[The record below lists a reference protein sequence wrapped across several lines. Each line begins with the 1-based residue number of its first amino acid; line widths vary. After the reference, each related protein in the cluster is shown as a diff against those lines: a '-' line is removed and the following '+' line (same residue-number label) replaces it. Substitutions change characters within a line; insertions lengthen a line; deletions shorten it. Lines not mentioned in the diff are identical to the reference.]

1 MIATQDGILAASTAR
16 SQEPPERR
24 AVAAAEKEPSAT
36 IMVVVRGQLFRDG
49 IQSVLQ
55 SPDRLIIAD
64 CETLGHVA
72 SKLDTLPTPDLFVV
86 GSGSEPM
93 FELLAS
99 IRKLRQRVPEAKWLV
114 LSPRTD
120 SHMLRETLDAGVDG
134 LLHEDSPGEV
144 LRLLTRLVL
153 LGHSFVPASLARVL
167 SGQAATPGT
176 QSLHQDIDREASDT
190 FVSPSLDITNTLTAR
205 ASAES
210 SPARSE
216 VAPQLPSG
224 LIPDRNASSG
234 NPEGRRQ
241 IELSARENEILGCL
255 VSGHSNK
262 IIARKLDIAEATVKV
277 HVKGLLRKMQVSNR
291 TQAAIRAIKFPSVAV
306 MAATTDGMG
315 K

>member
-1 MIATQDGILAASTAR
+1 MVATQDGILAASTAR
-16 SQEPPERR
+16 SQDPPERR
-24 AVAAAEKEPSAT
+24 VVAIAEKEPSAT

-55 SPDRLIIAD
+55 ASDRRIIGD
-64 CETLGHVA
+64 CDTLEQVA
-72 SKLDTLPTPDLFVV
+72 SKLDTLPPPDLFVV
-86 GSGSEPM
+86 GGGASEQM
-93 FELLAS
+93 IELFAS
-99 IRKLRQRVPEAKWLV
+99 IRRMRQWVPQAKWLV

-120 SHMLRETLDAGVDG
+120 PHLLREALEAGVDG
-134 LLHEDSPGEV
+134 LLLEDSPAEV

-167 SGQAATPGT
+167 SGQVTTA
-176 QSLHQDIDREASDT
+176 DIETESGGGAPPTSDN
-190 FVSPSLDITNTLTAR
+190 TNALTAR
-205 ASAES
+205 TGSEPSSAR
-210 SPARSE
+210 PDIPPHLRSGM
-216 VAPQLPSG
+216 V
-224 LIPDRNASSG
+224 PDRNDSAG
-234 NPEGRRQ
+234 NPDGRRQ

-291 TQAAIRAIKFPSVAV
+291 TQAAIRAIKFPTVAV
-306 MAATTDGMG
+306 VPPPTDRIN

>member
-1 MIATQDGILAASTAR
+1 MVATQDGILAASTAC
-16 SQEPPERR
+16 SQDPPERR
-24 AVAAAEKEPSAT
+24 VVAAAEKEPSAT

-55 SPDRLIIAD
+55 SSDRRIIAD
-64 CETLGHVA
+64 CETLDHVA
-72 SKLDTLPTPDLFVV
+72 AKLDTLPTPDLFVV
-86 GSGSEPM
+86 GGGGSDQM
-93 FELLAS
+93 IELLAS
-99 IRKLRQRVPEAKWLV
+99 IRRLRQWVPQAKWLV
-114 LSPRTD
+114 LTPRTD
-120 SHMLRETLDAGVDG
+120 PQLLRQALEAGVDG
-134 LLHEDSPGEV
+134 LLLEDSPGEV

-167 SGQAATPGT
+167 SGQATTMDIERESGTP
-176 QSLHQDIDREASDT
+176 
-190 FVSPSLDITNTLTAR
+190 VSPSLDTSNTLNTW
-205 ASAES
+205 ASAEP
-210 SPARSE
+210 SPARPDFTSH
-216 VAPQLPSG
+216 LRSG
-224 LIPDRNASSG
+224 MVPDRNDSAG

-291 TQAAIRAIKFPSVAV
+291 TQAAIRAIKFPTVSFMPPPA
-306 MAATTDGMG
+306 DGIG